1 MRLRTYLILSYLAL
15 IAILFV
21 GAWFIDAHVMGEL
34 TKSAIKIADQA
45 VNQVTEAHV
54 LHSDRILTQMGE
66 YVVKDK
72 AEDVARELAYVL
84 KGKKTDD
91 YAKLRRDPR
100 LRAIAIQSI
109 YTPHG
114 SAGYTDLYDQNG
126 YILFHPDKNVE
137 GRNQLDWEKEYPETT
152 EMIKRSFKENYVQGF
167 FTFFDKDKRSGRGS
181 RCGSMSPAPRSS
193 PRPSSTWMNF
203 SSRRNSG

>member
-15 IAILFV
+15 IVILFV

-54 LHSDRILTQMGE
+54 LHSDRILTQMGQ
-66 YVVKDK
+66 YVVRDK

-84 KGKKTDD
+84 KGKKLDD

-114 SAGYTDLYDQNG
+114 AAGYTDLYDQNG
-126 YILFHPDKNVE
+126 YILFHPDKTVE

-152 EMIKRSFKENYVQGF
+152 EMIK
-167 FTFFDKDKRSGRGS
+167 
-181 RCGSMSPAPRSS
+181 
-193 PRPSSTWMNF
+193 
-203 SSRRNSG
+203 